1 MVCGLLLI
9 LLSEIEK
16 SMTLIIITMEARLN
30 RTALMTILSN
40 FEENFGKMPL
50 NKLSC
55 IFALYIQFGMLLW
68 LKKEKV
74 H

>member
-1 MVCGLLLI
+1 
-9 LLSEIEK
+9 
-16 SMTLIIITMEARLN
+16 MTLIIIAMEVRLN
-30 RTALMTILSN
+30 RTVLITILSD
-40 FEENFGKMPL
+40 FEQNFGKMPL